1 MKSKNSLQKFTE
13 MESKI
18 SEMLSLD
25 QITPNDTEDLN
36 ESEEQR
42 LSDILTEKFNN
53 LKGIER
59 DKFLKKIEPILGES
73 TKNELW
79 EYNHSQI
86 TWAISILMQEK
97 GRMPSKTDIAA
108 KTELSRQTIN
118 KHFKYYSTHPE
129 FLGQIEQFRFMT
141 SKVLA
146 KVFQFAVNGDM
157 RAAKLYLTTF
167 GSHNEHIPSNTLIQ
181 NQNNFIQINGT
192 VISQEAVMY
201 LNPDQLNIIETIL
214 KTVLP
219 QIENFS
225 NNKTTNEKGENNYQE

>member
-1 MKSKNSLQKFTE
+1 MKSKNSLQKLTE
-13 MESKI
+13 MELKI
-18 SEMLSLD
+18 SEILSLD

-36 ESEEQR
+36 ESEGQR

-97 GRMPSKTDIAA
+97 GRMPSKTEIAA

-118 KHFKYYSTHPE
+118 KHFKYYSTRPE
-129 FLGQIEQFRFMT
+129 YLGQIEQFRFMT

-157 RAAKLYLTTF
+157 RAAKIYLNIF
-167 GSHNEHIPSNTLIQ
+167 GSVNNVQPPNNTLIQ

-192 VISQEAVMY
+192 VISQETVMH
-201 LNPDQLNIIETIL
+201 LNSDQLNMIENIL
-214 KTVLP
+214 KTALQQPEVLP
-219 QIENFS
+219 
-225 NNKTTNEKGENNYQE
+225 NNNIYG

>member
-36 ESEEQR
+36 ESEGQR

-86 TWAISILMQEK
+86 TWAI
-97 GRMPSKTDIAA
+97 
-108 KTELSRQTIN
+108 
-118 KHFKYYSTHPE
+118 
-129 FLGQIEQFRFMT
+129 
-141 SKVLA
+141 
-146 KVFQFAVNGDM
+146 
-157 RAAKLYLTTF
+157 
-167 GSHNEHIPSNTLIQ
+167 
-181 NQNNFIQINGT
+181 
-192 VISQEAVMY
+192 
-201 LNPDQLNIIETIL
+201 
-214 KTVLP
+214 
-219 QIENFS
+219 
-225 NNKTTNEKGENNYQE
+225 